1 MMMMKNIF
9 VVYSY
14 VLNVDQRY
22 LIRLLMI
29 QSSLEKKTNQIQEKS
44 NFIFS
49 LYHFIHDEHG
59 LEILYVF

>member
-1 MMMMKNIF
+1 MMMKNIF
-9 VVYSY
+9 VVYSS
-14 VLNVDQRY
+14 VLNLDQRY

-49 LYHFIHDEHG
+49 LYHFIYDEHG